1 MHLLQGTPY
10 IFQGE
15 EIGMTN
21 CKFLSL
27 EEHNDVEVTQM
38 YATKKGKD

>member
-1 MHLLQGTPY
+1 MQGTPY

-21 CKFLSL
+21 VQFESL
-27 EEHNDVEVTQM
+27 EEYNDIENSSILS
-38 YATKKGKD
+38 